1 MIRTWLIIILIITN
15 TIAVSMVL
23 GYRSMIYGQPT
34 YDLGSKI
41 IDPDAMAIEQ
51 ELIDTRYAL
60 NLLKEGIRIGEKN
73 KGCTQ

>member
-1 MIRTWLIIILIITN
+1 
-15 TIAVSMVL
+15 
-23 GYRSMIYGQPT
+23 MIYGQPT